1 MHDNT
6 KNSVKRLRED
16 GNAETLNRIKKHCH
30 RLKYKQNGNKI
41 KNMKKEI

>member
-1 MHDNT
+1 MHDN

-16 GNAETLNRIKKHCH
+16 GNETLNRIKKYCH